1 MITTNITKQKN
12 NDHGMTTSGSCKKL
26 LLFFFFFYF
35 FFWIKSDCDHYHNLG
50 CGFFMHYV
58 IMINNKNRCY
68 ADMLVIT
75 GVGGA
80 EVFLSVY
87 VCVSVCER
95 ERRGERQSDK
105 DSET

>member
-1 MITTNITKQKN
+1 
-12 NDHGMTTSGSCKKL
+12 
-26 LLFFFFFYF
+26 
-35 FFWIKSDCDHYHNLG
+35 
-50 CGFFMHYV
+50 MHYV